1 MVTGRAMGAAV
12 CAALLAAG
20 ASPAA
25 GKTDDTPPKEN
36 VPVVAGER
44 MSARFVDLIAHDTFG
59 VAKVVVVR
67 FAGPV
72 QRRAAAVN
80 GLSVTVRG
88 AEQPLVGAWQWLDSR
103 TVAYRPKKWWP
114 EKSSVTVTV
123 DLADVV
129 LREQRNGRTFIG
141 SSYTRQFRIGRKMVM
156 TVNNKKHT
164 LTVKQSG
171 KKRRSIPVSLGQR
184 GWETRSGVKV
194 LNGEKFARLQ
204 MYGDFPAR
212 GAQWNVLAPY
222 SIRLTPG
229 GEFIHGAPW
238 ASHRL
243 GRWNGSRGCTNVS
256 VKHAKWLYQR
266 VLPGDPVVTKGTGK
280 PLTKKLANRE
290 SWPWNVTWK
299 QWSGKRN

>member
-129 LREQRNGRTFIG
+129 
-141 SSYTRQFRIGRKMVM
+141 
-156 TVNNKKHT
+156 
-164 LTVKQSG
+164 
-171 KKRRSIPVSLGQR
+171 
-184 GWETRSGVKV
+184 
-194 LNGEKFARLQ
+194 
-204 MYGDFPAR
+204 PAR
-212 GAQWNVLAPY
+212 NADFGAHQPSAASISSSLSPASTSTSRLWAPN
-222 SIRLTPG
+222 I
-229 GEFIHGAPW
+229 F
-238 ASHRL
+238 
-243 GRWNGSRGCTNVS
+243 V
-256 VKHAKWLYQR
+256 
-266 VLPGDPVVTKGTGK
+266 
-280 PLTKKLANRE
+280 
-290 SWPWNVTWK
+290 
-299 QWSGKRN
+299 